1 MRVGSGRVAGRPQ
14 DTRPQRGVAP
24 ARILYSMLVRVW
36 VALLVVV
43 VLCGGCAGGGSSE
56 RSAAPAAGIVA
67 VDAAEPVPGAAAEK
81 WHAPAR
87 PRGAGAYL
95 MARLRRPLHTR
106 FGVVQPKTQF
116 DGPVW
121 VPVLTHR
128 GSQARLLVPLKP
140 SGRVVRADVG
150 SLALR
155 WSRIRVI
162 VDLATSRLTILRGK
176 RALGAFPIGEG
187 TPLTPTPT
195 GRFFVTDR
203 LQFGFGSPYF
213 PFALGLSAH
222 QTQLAPTWIGGDQI
236 AIHPGPMGR
245 VSNGCIHVGPAAI
258 RILRHVAPL
267 GTYVIVRG

>member
-1 MRVGSGRVAGRPQ
+1 MVVRVRVA
-14 DTRPQRGVAP
+14 VVMA
-24 ARILYSMLVRVW
+24 
-36 VALLVVV
+36 ALL
-43 VLCGGCAGGGSSE
+43 CSGCAGGSSE
-56 RSAAPAAGIVA
+56 RSAAPAAGVVA
-67 VDAAEPVPGAAAEK
+67 VDAAPPVQPVAADR

-95 MARLRRPLHTR
+95 MARLHRPLHTR
-106 FGVVQPKTQF
+106 FGLVRSKTQF

-121 VPVLTHR
+121 VPVLSHR
-128 GSQARLLVPLKP
+128 GAHARLLVPLKP
-140 SGRVVRADVG
+140 YGRVVHADVG

-155 WSRIRVI
+155 WSRIRVVI
-162 VDLATSRLTILRGK
+162 DLATSRVTILRGT
-176 RALGAFPIGEG
+176 RALGAFPIGQG
-187 TPLTPTPT
+187 TALTPTPT

-222 QTQLAPTWIGGDQI
+222 QTHLAPTWIGGDQI
-236 AIHPGPMGR
+236 AIHPGPLGR

-258 RILRHVAPL
+258 RVLRRIAPL